1 LIDRRQ
7 GKNVTQSST
16 NQDYVDI
23 VIIEEDSTAIV
34 DHFPNIEARLNQNS
48 QIDVKPEVSLLNEI
62 AQIEEMTP
70 RLVIKKVNILKC

>member
-1 LIDRRQ
+1 MIDRRQ